1 MNKKVT
7 DSDFYKIFGWISAI
21 IIGLSIFIAILS
33 NIFSS
38 YSANQDDNYK
48 KEIQELINSRTA
60 PTGAINLASNPTI
73 IPQIQLA
80 PVSSKI
86 LSGEEV
92 YNAVCMSCHTSGDA
106 GSPIIGNRQQWAERI
121 SEGKEHLYE
130 QAINGV
136 GVMPAK
142 GGVPTLSDAEVKA
155 AVDYIISKSN

>member
-1 MNKKVT
+1 M
-7 DSDFYKIFGWISAI
+7 
-21 IIGLSIFIAILS
+21 S
-33 NIFSS
+33 NVFSS
-38 YSANQDDNYK
+38 YSANQSDNYK

-92 YNAVCMSCHTSGDA
+92 YNAVCMSCHTSGAA
-106 GSPIIGNRQQWAERI
+106 GSPIIGNRQQWIERI
-121 SEGKEHLYE
+121 SEGKEHLYK

-142 GGVPTLSDAEVKA
+142 GGVPTLSDDEVKA